1 MVKKERRYACV
12 VRRWTD
18 GSSMLIWRGGL
29 DQDGERIASEFSLL
43 AEL

>member
-12 VRRWTD
+12 V
-18 GSSMLIWRGGL
+18 SSMLIWRGGL